1 MNDSNNVAALA
12 SHVRTHLKCY
22 STVQVEYSMREA
34 RSNFRN
40 WLLKKHSLVDVDLVA
55 WTIFCVSF
63 NVKDLT
69 LARATKIMLS
79 LVKLKELQ
87 SLKFDTWV
95 GQISLSVIDGTD
107 FVLSI
112 YHPKNNVWK

>member
-55 WTIFCVSF
+55 
-63 NVKDLT
+63 
-69 LARATKIMLS
+69 
-79 LVKLKELQ
+79 
-87 SLKFDTWV
+87 
-95 GQISLSVIDGTD
+95 
-107 FVLSI
+107 
-112 YHPKNNVWK
+112 